1 MKMILLSS
9 LSAMEANKMHFRFT
23 WKREWT
29 WILIVFLTLRLVYSF
44 LGAVAVSDGLP
55 KPLDGNE
62 YTRRIQTSLH
72 TDPVSQTLVNVW
84 LRWDTTWYLIIADS
98 GYGGNDGSIAFL
110 PLYPWLIQLTGFL
123 LGGNLL
129 LGAILVSNLAGL
141 TALILLYELI
151 SLERVFKTNPIQSVL
166 ALLLFPSA
174 FFLFAAYTE
183 SLFLMLILAACLCA
197 QHKRWL
203 AAGTLAAL
211 ATLCRLQG
219 ILLMP
224 VLLWF
229 YLAAAAEARGMQPLA
244 QIQTI
249 WKMFTTSAEWK
260 KAQPALLQPDG
271 FAIFLPGVALLAYLG
286 WLHYSNLGTTSQA
299 LKNFWGIQTV
309 MPWEGF
315 RLFLGRLFSRQRVF
329 IDYIDLGTLLLMLI
343 VCTYAIFRLDP
354 AYSIYNWL
362 SISLFFMRG
371 TPPHLLDSFSRYLL
385 LLFPA
390 FLIFGAI
397 QNRRLAIFFGS
408 LSFIIQLFLVMGFLD
423 WRWVA

>member
-1 MKMILLSS
+1 
-9 LSAMEANKMHFRFT
+9 MEANKMHFRFS

-29 WILIVFLTLRLVYSF
+29 WILIVFLSFRLVYSF
-44 LGAVAVSDGLP
+44 LGIMAVSNGLP
-55 KPLDGNE
+55 EPLDENE
-62 YTRRIQTSLH
+62 YTQRIQNSLP
-72 TDPVSQTLVNVW
+72 TNSISQALVNVW
-84 LRWDTTWYLIIADS
+84 LRWDSTWYLKIADL
-98 GYGGNDGSIAFL
+98 GYVDNDGSIAFM
-110 PLYPWLIQLTGFL
+110 PLYPWLIQVTGFL

-129 LGAILVSNLAGL
+129 LGAILISNLSGL
-141 TALILLYELI
+141 ISMILLYELI
-151 SLERVFKTNPIQSVL
+151 SLEKVFKTNPIQSVL

-203 AAGTLAAL
+203 PAGILAAL

-219 ILLMP
+219 ILLIP
-224 VLLWF
+224 VLSWF
-229 YLAAAAEARGMQPLA
+229 YLAAAAEAKGMQPLM
-244 QIQTI
+244 QIQAI
-249 WKMFTTSAEWK
+249 WKMVTTSAERE
-260 KAQPALLQPDG
+260 KARSVLLRPNG
-271 FAIFLPGVALLAYLG
+271 FAILLPGVALLAYLG
-286 WLHYSNLGTTSQA
+286 WLHYANLGTTSQA
-299 LKNFWGIQTV
+299 LENFWGIHTV

-315 RLFLGRLFSRQRVF
+315 RLFLGRLFTRQKVF

-343 VCTYAIFRLDP
+343 VCTYAVFRLDP

-362 SISLFFMRG
+362 NISLFFMRG

-397 QNRRLAIFFGS
+397 HNRRLAIFFGS
-408 LSFIIQLFLVMGFLD
+408 LSFIIQLFLVMSFLD